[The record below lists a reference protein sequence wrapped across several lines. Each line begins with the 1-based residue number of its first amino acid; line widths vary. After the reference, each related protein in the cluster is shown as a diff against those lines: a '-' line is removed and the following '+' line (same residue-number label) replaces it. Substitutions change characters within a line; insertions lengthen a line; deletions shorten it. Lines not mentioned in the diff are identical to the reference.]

1 MRILLFANTDWFLYN
16 FKLSLARSLR
26 DRGHEVVLVSPAG
39 PYGPELRRL
48 GFRWEP
54 LELSRSGIDPIA
66 ELLVIRRL
74 RALYRRLRP
83 DVAHHFTIKCVIYG
97 SFAGRAAAVPRIVNS
112 VTGLGFALLARTI
125 KARSIRPIVALLYR
139 RALAG
144 TTVIFQNHD
153 NLATLNSLGALRR
166 SETRVIPG
174 DGIDTE
180 RFMPPAVA
188 PAEPVV
194 LMMGRLLWSKGVAEF
209 VAAAALVRAE
219 APAARFVLAGAPD
232 PGNPESVDEE
242 TLRRWRSEGHV
253 ELVGQRSD
261 VLELQQACSIAVLA
275 STQGEGM
282 PRALLE
288 AGACGKPMVG
298 TDVPGSRELVEHG
311 VTGLLVPPADSASLA
326 AAILS
331 LLRHPE
337 LALRMGWAARA
348 RVVAEFSDHRITART
363 EEVYGLAVQ
372 PPAAVA
378 TRLWP
383 SPYATNPTTQ

>member
-1 MRILLFANTDWFLYN
+1 MRILLFANTDWFL
-16 FKLSLARSLR
+16 LQLVGLARCR
-26 DRGHEVVLVSPAG
+26 ERGHEVVLVSPAG
-39 PYGPELRRL
+39 SYGPELRRL

-54 LELSRSGIDPIA
+54 LEPSRSGIDPIA

-97 SFAGRAAAVPRIVNS
+97 SFAGRAAGVPRIVNS

-180 RFMPPAVA
+180 RFMPPAV
-188 PAEPVV
+188 PPTEPVV

-242 TLRRWRSEGHV
+242 TLRRWRSEAL

-378 TRLWP
+378 ARLWP